1 MQDPRPPPPQGLSTA
16 EAKQRLLQDGA
27 NELSAPN
34 QRTLLRIGIEIV
46 SEPMFLLLLSAGT
59 LYLVLGD
66 LEDAAM
72 LLAFVLLTG
81 TITVLQELRTERSL
95 QALRA
100 LSSPRA
106 LVLRDGVQQRIAGRD
121 VVLGDWLV
129 LADGDRVAADARLI
143 SANDLQLDESLL
155 TGESMPVAK
164 FITPLPDDSN
174 DDLNN
179 GAVYAGTLVVSGQGL
194 AEVTATGKATR
205 MGGIGATLQTI
216 EMPPTPLQQ
225 QTRQLVRWFSALG
238 MALSGAMVVLFGWL
252 RGDWYAGLLAGITLA
267 MSMLPEEFILIT
279 TVFMAMGAWRLSV
292 HRVLARRSATIE
304 ALGAATVLCTDKTG
318 TLTRNQMAVAE
329 LAIMPADGADLRLWV
344 QDQTHLPDVFLPL
357 LEYAIL
363 ASEPAPLD
371 PMDKALLSLGTRHL
385 PAENLHPDWRLVH
398 EYGLS
403 PACMAMTH
411 VWQAPHSNSHRV
423 AIKGGVE
430 VVLALSHL
438 DPEHTRML
446 TDTALAMAARGLRV
460 LAVAQA
466 QHAGQQWPPSPQ
478 GFDYTLLGLVG
489 LADPLRPGVPQA
501 IQACHDAG
509 IRVLMMTGDHP
520 VTAKAIGAQAGLL
533 TRNGVITGA
542 ELATLNDAALSE
554 RIRSCTLFARVQPEQ
569 KLRILQAL
577 QAQGEVVAMTG
588 DGVNDAP
595 ALKAAHIG
603 IAMGGRGTDVARE
616 AAALVL
622 LDDDFGAI
630 LKAISL
636 GRRID
641 DNLRKAFAFALAVH
655 VPIAGLSLMPLL
667 LNLPLMLA
675 PVHVAFLELLIS
687 PVCSLVFESEAPEKN
702 AMQRPPR
709 PRNAPLISKSLITSS
724 LLQGV
729 LVWLV
734 VTALFALL
742 LYQGK
747 TPDQARTASFTALVV
762 SNMALIFNNRLLAG
776 GILQTMR
783 QPNPVLWGI
792 LSITVVLMGAI
803 LLVAPLRALFHFALL
818 EPGLL
823 LTAVGLG
830 GMVLMLLLGFKRVYR
845 QPAYFAP

>member
-1 MQDPRPPPPQGLSTA
+1 
-16 EAKQRLLQDGA
+16 
-27 NELSAPN
+27 
-34 QRTLLRIGIEIV
+34 
-46 SEPMFLLLLSAGT
+46 
-59 LYLVLGD
+59 
-66 LEDAAM
+66 
-72 LLAFVLLTG
+72 
-81 TITVLQELRTERSL
+81 
-95 QALRA
+95 
-100 LSSPRA
+100 
-106 LVLRDGVQQRIAGRD
+106 
-121 VVLGDWLV
+121 
-129 LADGDRVAADARLI
+129 
-143 SANDLQLDESLL
+143 
-155 TGESMPVAK
+155 
-164 FITPLPDDSN
+164 
-174 DDLNN
+174 
-179 GAVYAGTLVVSGQGL
+179 
-194 AEVTATGKATR
+194 
-205 MGGIGATLQTI
+205 
-216 EMPPTPLQQ
+216 
-225 QTRQLVRWFSALG
+225 
-238 MALSGAMVVLFGWL
+238 
-252 RGDWYAGLLAGITLA
+252 
-267 MSMLPEEFILIT
+267 
-279 TVFMAMGAWRLSV
+279 
-292 HRVLARRSATIE
+292 
-304 ALGAATVLCTDKTG
+304 
-318 TLTRNQMAVAE
+318 
-329 LAIMPADGADLRLWV
+329 
-344 QDQTHLPDVFLPL
+344 
-357 LEYAIL
+357 
-363 ASEPAPLD
+363 
-371 PMDKALLSLGTRHL
+371 
-385 PAENLHPDWRLVH
+385 
-398 EYGLS
+398 
-403 PACMAMTH
+403 
-411 VWQAPHSNSHRV
+411 
-423 AIKGGVE
+423 
-430 VVLALSHL
+430 
-438 DPEHTRML
+438 
-446 TDTALAMAARGLRV
+446 
-460 LAVAQA
+460 
-466 QHAGQQWPPSPQ
+466 
-478 GFDYTLLGLVG
+478 
-489 LADPLRPGVPQA
+489 
-501 IQACHDAG
+501 
-509 IRVLMMTGDHP
+509 
-520 VTAKAIGAQAGLL
+520 
-533 TRNGVITGA
+533 
-542 ELATLNDAALSE
+542 
-554 RIRSCTLFARVQPEQ
+554 
-569 KLRILQAL
+569 
-577 QAQGEVVAMTG
+577 MTG

-803 LLVAPLRALFHFALL
+803 LLVAPLRALFHFAPL

>member
-1 MQDPRPPPPQGLSTA
+1 MQDPRPTPHQGLSTV

-27 NELSAPN
+27 NELSAPK
-34 QRTLLRIGIEIV
+34 QRSLLRIGIEIAR
-46 SEPMFLLLLSAGT
+46 EPMFLLLLSAGT

-121 VVLGDWLV
+121 VVRGDWLV

-164 FITPLPDDSN
+164 FITPLPADSN
-174 DDLNN
+174 EDLNSK
-179 GAVYAGTLVVSGQGL
+179 GVYAGTLVVSGQGL

-329 LAIMPADGADLRLWV
+329 LAVVPADGAGLRLWA
-344 QDQTHLPDVFLPL
+344 QDQTHLPDAFKPL
-357 LEYAIL
+357 LEHAIL

-371 PMDKALLSLGTRHL
+371 PMDKALLALGTSHL

-411 VWQAPHSNSHRV
+411 VWQAPHSTSHRV

-446 TDTALAMAARGLRV
+446 TDAALAMAARGLRV

-478 GFDYTLLGLVG
+478 GFNYTLLGLVG

-520 VTAKAIGAQAGLL
+520 VTAKAIAAQAGLL
-533 TRNGVITGA
+533 THNGVITGA

-577 QAQGEVVAMTG
+577 QVQGEVVAMTG

-709 PRNAPLISKSLITSS
+709 PRTAPLISKSLIISS

-747 TPDQARTASFTALVV
+747 TPDQARAASFTALVV
-762 SNMALIFNNRLLAG
+762 SNMALIFNNRLLVG

-803 LLVAPLRALFHFALL
+803 LLVAPLRALFHFAPL

-830 GMVLMLLLGFKRVYR
+830 GVVLLLLLGFKRVYR
-845 QPAYFAP
+845 LPAYFAT